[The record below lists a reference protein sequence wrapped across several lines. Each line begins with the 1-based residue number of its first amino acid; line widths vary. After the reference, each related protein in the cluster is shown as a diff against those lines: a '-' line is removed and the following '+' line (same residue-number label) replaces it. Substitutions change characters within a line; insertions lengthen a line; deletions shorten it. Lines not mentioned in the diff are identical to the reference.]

1 MLSDAA
7 RLYNSISTLH
17 AALVD
22 AGLRGDFELRLSAD
36 DGAQFEHMVT
46 SGGTQYRGE
55 VVEPYSLSPGERA
68 MDMSGIRIVWPAGGS
83 PAHEPGPIQPAP

>member
-17 AALVD
+17 SALAD
-22 AGLRGDFELRLSAD
+22 AGLKGDFELRLSAE

-46 SGGTQYRGE
+46 TSTGGTQYRGE
-55 VVEPYSLSPGERA
+55 VVEPYSLRAGERA
-68 MDMSGIRIVWPAGGS
+68 MDMSGIRISWPVAN
-83 PAHEPGPIQPAP
+83 PVPD